1 MGIQLFHFLKT
12 KPISPISTLLKFNF
26 KETKMKIFLLS
37 FFLFL
42 LALQS
47 CTVGTTG
54 TWKNDRIDPEIKNQ
68 IAVLN
73 KKLFKSLVAA
83 DVAGAKKLMAPV
95 LIENSEKEI
104 GAIISAFNENYKNT
118 DYQVLDE
125 YYTKNSVKNVTN
137 VLLSA
142 RGDASDYKIAY
153 LALNEEMYVSVL
165 VSKNLPVN
173 FMIMAAYGK
182 YNDGWKLNILQ
193 VGNYSILDKNAT
205 DFYKSAL
212 EQYKQGNLANAADQI
227 IVASEIAHP
236 AESHF
241 SFNSDS
247 KMQAFYSKVLK
258 EVANKY
264 KFPLALKNIK
274 TEPSIFSI
282 NPQVLTVGTVKG
294 VFPMVKY
301 QSKIQLSD
309 TIALKAENIEIQKS
323 IADKINGLNK
333 DNAYVFYQA
342 FNQTP
347 NGKTPVQHYGFVQRI
362 GK

>member
-1 MGIQLFHFLKT
+1 
-12 KPISPISTLLKFNF
+12 
-26 KETKMKIFLLS
+26 MKIFLLS

-42 LALQS
+42 LILQS
-47 CTVGTTG
+47 CTVDTTG
-54 TWKNDRIDPEIKNQ
+54 TWKNDRINPEVKNQ

-83 DVAGAKKLMAPV
+83 DITSAKKLMAPI

-104 GAIISAFNENYKNT
+104 SAIVGAFNENYKT
-118 DYQVLDE
+118 TEYQVLDE
-125 YYTKNSVKNVTN
+125 YYTKNSGKNVTN

-153 LALNEEMYVSVL
+153 LALNEEMYVSIL

-173 FMIMAAYGK
+173 FLIMAAYGK

-205 DFYKSAL
+205 DFYKTAL
-212 EQYKQGNLANAADQI
+212 EQYKKGNLINAADQI

-247 KMQAFYSKVLK
+247 EMQAFYSKVLK
-258 EVANKY
+258 EVDNKY
-264 KFPLALKNIK
+264 KFPMVLNNIK

-282 NPQVLTVGTVKG
+282 NPQVLTVGNLKG
-294 VFPMVKY
+294 VFPMIKY
-301 QSKIQLSD
+301 QSKIKLSD
-309 TIALKAENIEIQKS
+309 TIALKTENLEIQKS
-323 IADKINGLNK
+323 IVSKVSGIDKN
-333 DNAYVFYQA
+333 NALVFYQA

-347 NGKTPVQHYGFVQRI
+347 NGKTLVQHYGFVQHI
-362 GK
+362 SK